1 MATGCNNNTAS
12 TLRGRACQWGQIGEG
27 ISIRDCT
34 EIHQTCHMLD
44 QVCNELTGFNGH
56 VGDLAITVPE
66 SVIEP
71 PVTVIAIDFEAQS

>member
-1 MATGCNNNTAS
+1 
-12 TLRGRACQWGQIGEG
+12 
-27 ISIRDCT
+27 
-34 EIHQTCHMLD
+34 MLD

-56 VGDLAITVPE
+56 AGDLAITVSE